1 MYVQFKYPDAAEC
14 LNAFSAPHDWGR
26 TLCGEGKAHGETY
39 DLDYIQ
45 SYPAIQND
53 TALNAMV
60 RKSAVSAVG
69 ASNVF
74 DAPMMTASED
84 FSYYKQVAPECFLTL
99 GVGNGPANHNPKF
112 NIDEKAL
119 QNGVKTQVQIIL
131 DYLNQ

>member
-1 MYVQFKYPDAAEC
+1 MGDPE
-14 LNAFSAPHDWGR
+14 LNALA
-26 TLCGEGKAHGETY
+26 K
-39 DLDYIQ
+39 
-45 SYPAIQND
+45 
-53 TALNAMV
+53 
-60 RKSAVSAVG
+60 KSAVSAIG
-69 ASNVF
+69 ESNVF